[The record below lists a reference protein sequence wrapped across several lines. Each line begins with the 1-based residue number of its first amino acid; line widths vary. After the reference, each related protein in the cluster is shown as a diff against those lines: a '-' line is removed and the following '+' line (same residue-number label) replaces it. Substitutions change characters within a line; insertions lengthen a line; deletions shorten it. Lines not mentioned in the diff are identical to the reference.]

1 MAISTQTEALLD
13 LYNQKLSLDTQ
24 QLSQISTIQ
33 AGYTIQT
40 GTEPTDQIK
49 IWGPTEIIENYN
61 VPIEKLDNRIIE
73 LNTEIQNLQTDL
85 LDVKQTAN
93 SNGCPGFV
101 WGIGFTTTTVFGDN
115 LNYKGYTYTSPNP
128 FSAITGTLTE
138 LNSGIGTFNYVTQSV
153 LGSYFEPILNV
164 GGCAVYASQ
173 IENLETEIVG
183 LQSSR
188 DSLIEKVNF
197 LKSGKSTY
205 ELQNYA
211 YNQSIVQVNQSIS
224 NSNTIIGFLQD
235 PANAEW
241 L

>member
-24 QLSQISTIQ
+24 QLSQINTIQ
-33 AGYTIQT
+33 SGYTITT
-40 GTEPTDQIK
+40 GIGATDQIK

-61 VPIEKLDNRIIE
+61 APIKNLDNRIIE
-73 LNTEIQNLQTDL
+73 LNAEIQNLQTDL

-93 SNGCPGFV
+93 ANGCPGFV
-101 WGIGFTTTTVFGDN
+101 WIIGLTTTTVLRDN
-115 LNYKGYTYTSPNP
+115 LNYKGYTYTAPNP
-128 FSAITGTLTE
+128 FSATTGTLTE
-138 LNSGIGTFNYVTQSV
+138 PNSGIGTFNYVTQSV
-153 LGSYFEPILNV
+153 LGSYLGPISDV

-173 IENLETEIVG
+173 IENLETQIVG

-188 DSLIEKVNF
+188 NSLIEKVNF
-197 LKSGKSTY
+197 LKSGRSTY

-211 YNQSIVQVNQSIS
+211 YNQSIVQTNQSIS
-224 NSNTIIGFLQD
+224 NSNTIISFLED
-235 PANAEW
+235 PQNAEW